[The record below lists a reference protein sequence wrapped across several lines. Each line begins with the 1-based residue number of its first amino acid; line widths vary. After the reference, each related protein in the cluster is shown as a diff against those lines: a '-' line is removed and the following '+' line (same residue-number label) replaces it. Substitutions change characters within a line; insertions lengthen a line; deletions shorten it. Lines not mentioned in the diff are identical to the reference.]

1 MTIKRP
7 PHLYRLALGDILREE
22 RHSQALSLR
31 TVASQAAM
39 ALGYLSEIERGQ
51 KEISSELLQVLVVNG
66 LGAEVHE
73 IIIRAALRMAGLD
86 VPDTAESLLNR
97 IDEYADL
104 R

>member
-1 MTIKRP
+1 M
-7 PHLYRLALGDILREE
+7 REE
-22 RHSQALSLR
+22 RHAQALNLR
-31 TVASQAAM
+31 TVSTQAAI

-51 KEISSELLQVLVVNG
+51 KEISSELLQVLTVNG
-66 LGAEVHE
+66 LGVETHE

-86 VPDTAESLLNR
+86 VPDTAESLINR